1 MVLTSL
7 DTVDFKLLE
16 KAKENIREIKEKYSN
31 DSNYD
36 GQWLEVRE
44 SITGGCN
51 FKCRYCTDNA
61 SRDLDKSYEFW
72 IKLNAALAGFGL
84 QGLHHTGGEPTI
96 RKNFPEYVKA
106 MKILGYKSQVL
117 TTNGANPLVISEA
130 IKEGITRVNISLD
143 TLKPEKMS
151 DISGVQMNTFEKVM
165 ESINIATE
173 VLDLVKINTVVTR
186 DNFDEVES
194 LFSFAQEKG
203 AVLRLIELYPYGPA
217 LESGKLVYQDY
228 HVEKKSII
236 EKLEKFGP
244 LKPVQVEGLNAVPKY
259 FTVGSY
265 KTPIAIISPNWV
277 EGGATCGKEL
287 CRRLRVGA
295 SGNITYCNN
304 IPEIRGE
311 LYQDYS
317 INDIA
322 DKVSICVYK
331 KNRRVLLQKYPSI
344 HPFAYA
350 KLRFGQ

>member
-1 MVLTSL
+1 
-7 DTVDFKLLE
+7 
-16 KAKENIREIKEKYSN
+16 
-31 DSNYD
+31 
-36 GQWLEVRE
+36 
-44 SITGGCN
+44 
-51 FKCRYCTDNA
+51 
-61 SRDLDKSYEFW
+61 
-72 IKLNAALAGFGL
+72 
-84 QGLHHTGGEPTI
+84 
-96 RKNFPEYVKA
+96 
-106 MKILGYKSQVL
+106 
-117 TTNGANPLVISEA
+117 
-130 IKEGITRVNISLD
+130 
-143 TLKPEKMS
+143 
-151 DISGVQMNTFEKVM
+151 MNTFEKVM